1 MCATN
6 NKNKINDQFSVSTT
20 RRFYTLFWVF
30 GLLPLFLAPV
40 LLFIQSEDDLPS
52 VQMLDNPPE
61 LLASIIYADDSNT
74 ELGRYWQVNRT
85 NIQYKD
91 ISPFVI
97 DALISTEDE
106 RYMSHSGIDFYA
118 LSRAIANLGKKGG
131 ASTISQQLAKLL
143 FTLQKRERDLQ
154 NRSSGEIGT
163 KRGNFILRRINEKI
177 QENIIAVR
185 LERRF
190 TKEEIITM
198 YLNQFDFLYNAVGI
212 ENATKVYFNKLPNE
226 LTKSEAACLVG
237 MVKNPSLYNPRSYQ
251 IRDYRKRLS
260 IKQGVNP
267 EDVNIEDIDSARQ
280 QDSILIHQ
288 RRNQVLMQWLKNS
301 NKKNKALIYTITHEE
316 YDSLKNTPIDIDY
329 QLVDHKEGLAPYY
342 RESLRKEL
350 TTLFQSKNESGEF
363 LYRKKDGS
371 PYDVYKDGLRIYTTI
386 NVHLQQ
392 HAEDALKKHL
402 KEGLQPEFDKN
413 NKRRKRFPFAESY
426 NGVSISNQQI
436 ENIMDRARKGSDR
449 YINLEDEGKSKKEIL
464 SSFDEKVAMTIF
476 SWNGTKDTVM
486 TPNDSIRYYKS
497 FLHAGLVSIE
507 PQSGFIK
514 AWVGGADI
522 SNFAYDHVG
531 QGKRQVGSTIKPFVY
546 GTALAMG
553 VVKPCTVFKNQSYAV
568 NLEDGHG
575 RITGQW
581 RPRGDIPVG
590 KTVSWGLQQSNNPAT
605 VAVMSMMGGYAGPK
619 NISKLLYDV
628 NIHLRPEDEVPA
640 MCLGVMDIS
649 LLALTAAQSI
659 WVNHGIYNKP
669 TSVLRIEDRNG
680 NVIYSVEGYSK
691 EVINENVAYETL
703 KMMKGVVDG
712 GTAGSLRAKW
722 RPWGGL
728 STPMAGKTGTTQGN
742 ADGWYMGLTPD
753 LITGVWV
760 GAEDKQ
766 VRFES
771 MEWGQGARMA
781 LPIFGYYMQKV
792 YKDKSINISTSD
804 FELPT
809 NYDPNQFSCNSQDNV
824 KTNDFDP
831 FK

>member
-1 MCATN
+1 MCAKK
-6 NKNKINDQFSVSTT
+6 NKNSKNEQFDERTT
-20 RRFYTLFWVF
+20 RRIYTLFWIV
-30 GLLPLFLAPV
+30 GLLPLILVPFLMFV
-40 LLFIQSEDDLPS
+40 QSEDDLPS

-61 LLASIIYADDSNT
+61 LLASIIYADDAKT

-85 NIQYKD
+85 NVQYND

-106 RYMSHSGIDFYA
+106 RYMNHSGIDFYA

-143 FTLQKRERDLQ
+143 FTLQKRERDAQARL
-154 NRSSGEIGT
+154 SGQANV
-163 KRGNFILRRINEKI
+163 KKGNVIVRRINEKI

-185 LERRF
+185 LEKRF

-212 ENATKVYFNKLPNE
+212 ENAAKVYFSKEPSE
-226 LTKSEAACLVG
+226 LTKTEAACLVG
-237 MVKNPSLYNPRSYQ
+237 MVKNPSLYNPRSYKV
-251 IRDYRKRLS
+251 RDYRS
-260 IKQGVNP
+260 IIALKKGVSQD
-267 EDVNIEDIDSARQ
+267 EVTQEDIDHARQ
-280 QDSILIHQ
+280 QDSLLIHQ

-301 NKKNKALIYTITHEE
+301 NKKNEALAYRITQEE
-316 YDSLKNTPIDIDY
+316 YDSLKNTTINIQY

-350 TTLFQSKNESGEF
+350 TTLFKSKDERGEF
-363 LYRKKDGS
+363 IYRKKDGT
-371 PYDVYKDGLRIYTTI
+371 PYDLYRDGLRIYTTI
-386 NVHLQQ
+386 NTHLQQ
-392 HAEDALKKHL
+392 HAEYALQRHL

-413 NKRRKRFPFAESY
+413 NKRRKRFPFAENY
-426 NGVSISNQQI
+426 NNIPISDQQI
-436 ENIMDRARKGSDR
+436 ESIMDRARKGSER
-449 YINLEDEGKSKKEIL
+449 YSDLEDEGKSKKEIL
-464 SSFDEKVAMTIF
+464 ASFDVKVPMTIF
-476 SWNGTKDTVM
+476 SWNGTKDTIM
-486 TPNDSIRYYKS
+486 TPNDSIRYYKG
-497 FLHAGLVSIE
+497 FLRAGLVSIE

-522 SNFAYDHVG
+522 SSFSYDHVA

-553 VVKPCTVFKNQSYAV
+553 VVKPCTTFKDMPYCV
-568 NLEDGHG
+568 DLEDGHG
-575 RITGQW
+575 RITGKW
-581 RPRGDIPVG
+581 CPRGDIPKG
-590 KTVSWGLQQSNNPAT
+590 KTVAWGLQQSNNPAT

-619 NISKLLYDV
+619 NISKLLSDL
-628 NIHLRPEDEVPA
+628 NIKLRPEDEVPA

-649 LLALTAAQSI
+649 LLEMTAAQAI
-659 WVNHGIYNKP
+659 WANHGIYNKP

-703 KMMKGVVDG
+703 KIMKTVVDG
-712 GTAGSLRAKW
+712 GTGGSLRAKW

-728 STPMAGKTGTTQGN
+728 TAPMAGKTGTTQGN

-753 LITGVWV
+753 LVTGIWA

-766 VRFES
+766 VRFQS

-792 YKDKSINISTSD
+792 YNDKNINITKGD
-804 FELPT
+804 FEPPI
-809 NYDPNQFSCNSQDNV
+809 NYDPNQFSCNTQDN
-824 KTNDFDP
+824 KKSNDFDP
-831 FK
+831 FR